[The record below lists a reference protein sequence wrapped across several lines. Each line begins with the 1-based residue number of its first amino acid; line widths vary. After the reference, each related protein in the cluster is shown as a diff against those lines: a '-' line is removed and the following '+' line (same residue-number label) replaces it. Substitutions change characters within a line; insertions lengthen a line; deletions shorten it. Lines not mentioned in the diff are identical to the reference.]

1 MADPLVQHRA
11 RQKRLLWDPSI
22 SHNPSKILSSV
33 DKPLFDLSLAFS
45 DALFLVD
52 LFLLVFVGK
61 ETRLGTID
69 RYDNISDLQP
79 CNMGINFAAANMN
92 IIEKTRCSKWRSTT
106 LFSHYTLGL

>member
-1 MADPLVQHRA
+1 M
-11 RQKRLLWDPSI
+11 
-22 SHNPSKILSSV
+22 

-45 DALFLVD
+45 DALFPVD

-79 CNMGINFAAANMN
+79 CNMGINFVAANILSRKRGAQN
-92 IIEKTRCSKWRSTT
+92 GALPLCFHTT
-106 LFSHYTLGL
+106 LRDFK